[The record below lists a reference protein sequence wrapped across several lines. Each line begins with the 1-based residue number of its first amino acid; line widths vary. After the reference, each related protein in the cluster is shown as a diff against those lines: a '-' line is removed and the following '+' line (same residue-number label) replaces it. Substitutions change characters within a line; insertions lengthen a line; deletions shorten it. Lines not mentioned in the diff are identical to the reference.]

1 MRTALA
7 FAFLLVAC
15 SPAQPLPDAGA
26 LALGDTGPEVG
37 LDAATAA
44 VDAGQAASDGG
55 QVASGLTW
63 HKDIRALVESR
74 CTGCH
79 QDGEIAP
86 FVLDDYASVFSNRG
100 EVAHAVHHGSMPPWQ
115 AAKGCNEYE
124 GDYSLDDDERQRLL
138 DWIDGGAVEGDAS
151 DYVAPELSDARM
163 SRTDVTLTMPVDYLP
178 TLRPDDYRCFII
190 DWPEERQRYITGF
203 AVDPGNARM
212 VHHVIGF
219 LIQPRL
225 VDRFR
230 RKDERDDGPGYTC
243 FGGPGEIMDGVDW
256 IGSWAPGGRGY
267 DLPEG
272 TGIPVPPGSVVVMQ
286 VHYNTLVDNPES
298 DRSSMRFK
306 LDDTVAKPSKW
317 MPWTNPF
324 WVDNRMPMSIPAGQA
339 DVRHGFSFDPTIDRV
354 GMPFG
359 AQRAFDIHL
368 VATHMHLLGKSIRL
382 SIRRQG
388 GGETC
393 LEDVQDWDFE
403 WQGGV
408 QLAQPVRFEPGD
420 QLSLECVWDNS
431 AENQPVVDGQRLPS
445 RDVIWG
451 EGTTDEMCL
460 GLFYVSPAD

>member
-1 MRTALA
+1 MMKIALTLG
-7 FAFLLVAC
+7 FLLVAC
-15 SPAQPLPDAGA
+15 SPNQTVSDAGVSVS
-26 LALGDTGPEVG
+26 GDS
-37 LDAATAA
+37 LDASTA
-44 VDAGQAASDGG
+44 VIDGG
-55 QVASGLTW
+55 QVAADAGSVQSGLTW
-63 HKDIRALVESR
+63 HKEIRAVVESH
-74 CTGCH
+74 CSGCH

-86 FVLDDYASVFSNRG
+86 FVLDDYDSVFSIRAA
-100 EVAHAVHHGSMPPWQ
+100 VAEAVRSGAMPPWQ

-124 GDYSLDDDERQRLL
+124 GDFSLSESQRQDIL
-138 DWIDGGAVEGDAS
+138 DWVETGAAEGDAS
-151 DYVAPELSDARM
+151 DYIAPEVSNTQM
-163 SRTDVTLTMPVDYLP
+163 SRTDITLTMPVDYLP
-178 TLRPDDYRCFII
+178 ASSPDDYRCFII

-219 LIQPRL
+219 LIEPRL

-230 RKDERDDGPGYTC
+230 AKDDRDEGPGYTC
-243 FGGPGEIMDGVDW
+243 FGGPGEIMDGVAW

-286 VHYNTLVDNPES
+286 VHYNTLVETPQS

-317 MPWTNPF
+317 LPWTHPL

-339 DVRHGFSFDPTIDRV
+339 GVRHAFSFDPTIDRV

-359 AQRAFDIHL
+359 AGRPFDIHL
-368 VATHMHLLGKSIRL
+368 VGTHMHLLGKSIRL
-382 SIRRQG
+382 SIQRQG

-393 LEDVQDWDFE
+393 LEEVQKWDFN
-403 WQGGV
+403 WQEGV
-408 QLAQPVRFEPGD
+408 KLAQPVRFEPGD
-420 QLSLECVWDNS
+420 QLSLECVWDNTP
-431 AENQPVVDGQRLPS
+431 ENQPVVDGQRLPP

-451 EGTTDEMCL
+451 EGTRDEMCL
-460 GLFYVSPAD
+460 GLLYVSPAD